1 MRNFP
6 DPHRHDD
13 EVGSDDQS
21 LMWRR
26 TSSTSRRRL
35 ARRRPAARRQKLVFH
50 KDFQGFWLTV
60 TRPGCAP
67 PGSPGDPGPRLRA
80 RGGPFIFLR
89 FSNGFRRRSLIPA
102 RVPPGSRRRP
112 ARRRFGARGQ
122 KLVFPLVFEGFW
134 LTVSTTGPPP
144 ADRPRRLCV
153 SPLFYNGLRNISN
166 VLAARDFRPLIWCT
180 NIGNPQP

>member
-1 MRNFP
+1 MRPVFT
-6 DPHRHDD
+6 PHRHDD
-13 EVGSDDQS
+13 DVGSDDPS
-21 LMWRR
+21 LMRTR

-35 ARRRPAARRQKLVFH
+35 ARRRPAARRRNVDFPKE
-50 KDFQGFWLTV
+50 FQGFWLTV
-60 TRPGCAP
+60 TRPGCAS

-89 FSNGFRRRSLIPA
+89 FSNGFRRRSLNPA

-122 KLVFPLVFEGFW
+122 KLVFPMVLMFFW
-134 LTVSTTGPPP
+134 LTVTRTGPPP

-153 SPLFYNGLRNISN
+153 SPLFPNGFRNISN
-166 VLAARDFRPLIWCT
+166 VPAAHGFRHWNRWLYLQ
-180 NIGNPQP
+180 NP